1 MTEPLLSLFSLRYV
15 PAGVAD
21 LDGLNLRLVE
31 AINMDGLIYVTQT
44 RVDGE
49 IVLRF
54 QAGQFECT
62 ERDVAAAYEV
72 ITEIPVLLLGI
83 TVESSGLIA
92 WVLLGTAILS
102 GAARSSGGQVS
113 VLGGGTPKSTR
124 TGQGA
129 IHSSPCRTGL
139 SREAVVDQAEDHN
152 HNQPEHNTSS
162 SKEQTNLTART

>member
-31 AINMDGLIYVTQT
+31 AINMDGRIYVTQT

-62 ERDVAAAYEV
+62 ERDVAAARDGSGKRPRPIRPSTDPTPTSCSV
-72 ITEIPVLLLGI
+72 GRGVPAVAKSDHH
-83 TVESSGLIA
+83 VER
-92 WVLLGTAILS
+92 AI
-102 GAARSSGGQVS
+102 
-113 VLGGGTPKSTR
+113 
-124 TGQGA
+124 
-129 IHSSPCRTGL
+129 
-139 SREAVVDQAEDHN
+139 
-152 HNQPEHNTSS
+152 
-162 SKEQTNLTART
+162 